1 MAAKLNTAYLGS
13 HRGIIKILQI
23 VFGLIVCTLLCIGSH
38 GFFSGCFYDAASG
51 INAIIVVLNIVF
63 FVLNLVDASQN
74 KWERIYTVVALV
86 LFVLAFVLM
95 LWNLLETHSYYG
107 ETKIPATVFL
117 NLVDASQNKWE
128 RIYTVVALVLF
139 VLAFVLML
147 WNLLETH
154 SYYGETKIPAT
165 VLIGIQMALF
175 IWDYRILHGQAS

>member
-38 GFFSGCFYDAASG
+38 GFFSGCFYDGKIGAASG

-63 FVLNLVDASQN
+63 FV
-74 KWERIYTVVALV
+74 
-86 LFVLAFVLM
+86 
-95 LWNLLETHSYYG
+95 
-107 ETKIPATVFL
+107 L